1 MLVDNELYN
10 IDAGKNIFG
19 L

>member
-1 MLVDNELYN
+1 MLVGDELYN
-10 IDAGKNIFG
+10 INAGKNIFG